1 MSVYDLAN
9 RLARRIKESDQ
20 YKEYIEQREKVIK
33 NEKTKEMLLD
43 FQEEQYKLQAK
54 QLSGD
59 DLTAEEKDKLENL
72 RELIELNKDIKLYLQ
87 AEYKINRMLNDV
99 QKNVFG
105 DLDLGI
111 PQEEKNENNS
121 EISK

>member
-9 RLARRIKESDQ
+9 RLARRIKESDE
-20 YKEYIEQREKVIK
+20 YKEYIEQREKVMK
-33 NEKTKEMLLD
+33 NEKTKDMLLD
-43 FQEEQYKLQAK
+43 FQEEQFKLQAK

-59 DLTAEEKDKLENL
+59 ELTDEEKDKLENL
-72 RELIELNKDIKLYLQ
+72 RELIELNKDIKIYLQ

-111 PQEEKNENNS
+111 PEEEENENNN
-121 EISK
+121 E